1 MRPTTKASFRLKS
14 GLYSCAVYFCSW
26 EIAFL
31 PARNFQRVFAGG
43 FPIRLLRLRPSGR
56 ATSRGRAAG
65 QVRDYVA
72 KRKLWACRLG
82 ALNSGNNRN
91 KADFGINDSFH
102 NLSNP
107 RRIFAS
113 ERSGHRRERNALYML
128 LTPTPR
134 FSAVGGSPSV
144 LENIPKLHFVKS
156 QPQNCDSLKT
166 ISELKPIDLNSA
178 SLSAT
183 VFGYIQPRRAFA
195 LFMICSELKPFFA
208 FISQ

>member
-1 MRPTTKASFRLKS
+1 MDSAVSFLILVLREKFFYRLARFKK
-14 GLYSCAVYFCSW
+14 LLQT
-26 EIAFL
+26 AFAFVL
-31 PARNFQRVFAGG
+31 GVFVRLVEPLAG
-43 FPIRLLRLRPSGR
+43 S
-56 ATSRGRAAG
+56 G

-91 KADFGINDSFH
+91 KADFGINDCLH
-102 NLSNP
+102 NFAYP
-107 RRIFAS
+107 RRIFTP
-113 ERSGHRRERNALYML
+113 EWTGKRRIRYTLDMFLA
-128 LTPTPR
+128 PTPR
-134 FSAVGGSPSV
+134 FAPVCGSPSV
-144 LENIPKLHFVKS
+144 FKNIPKKLHLVS
-156 QPQNCDSLKT
+156 NQPQNCDSLKT